1 MSDTEK
7 TEQAEAPLNDANHID
22 GKKIIARGIKGTV
35 KWFNVKNGYG
45 FINRTDTGDDIF
57 VHQTAVVKNN
67 PNKYLRSLGDGEEV
81 EFDVVEGAKGPEA
94 ANVSGPEGENV
105 QGSKY
110 AADKDSRPPPFRRRI
125 YYGGFRGGRGGRP
138 NSEGE
143 GEEDYEVE
151 EGGRRRPAAFRGG
164 FRGRPPFRGRG
175 FYGGAGGPPR
185 GFRGGYRGGFRGTGE
200 RGGFRG
206 GRGGRGGGRKSE
218 SEQNDGEAGEE
229 HEGGEGE
236 ESKRGAKPKRGRR
249 GAGRGRR
256 GGSRHNTEGDSGS
269 ESPQNDKSE
278 GGAKDGGESKK
289 EAAESKENGAALKA
303 EE

>member
-1 MSDTEK
+1 MSETEK
-7 TEQAEAPLNDANHID
+7 NDKSETLLNDADHVD

-57 VHQTAVVKNN
+57 VHQTAVIRNN

-94 ANVSGPEGENV
+94 ANVAGPGGESV

-110 AADKDSRPPPFRRRI
+110 AADKDSRPPPYRRRI
-125 YYGGFRGGRGGRP
+125 YYGGFRGGRGGGGRS
-138 NSEGE
+138 NGEGE
-143 GEEDYEVE
+143 GEEEYEVE

-175 FYGGAGGPPR
+175 FYGPPR
-185 GFRGGYRGGFRGTGE
+185 GFRGGYRGGFRGAGE
-200 RGGFRG
+200 RGGSRG
-206 GRGGRGGGRKSE
+206 GRGGRGGRRSE
-218 SEQNDGEAGEE
+218 SEQNEEGAGEE

-236 ESKRGAKPKRGRR
+236 EGKRGAKPKRGGRR
-249 GAGRGRR
+249 GTGRGRR
-256 GGSRHNTEGDSGS
+256 GGSRNNTEGDSGS
-269 ESPQNDKSE
+269 ESPHAD
-278 GGAKDGGESKK
+278 AKDGESKK
-289 EAAESKENGAALKA
+289 EDAKENGAPLKA